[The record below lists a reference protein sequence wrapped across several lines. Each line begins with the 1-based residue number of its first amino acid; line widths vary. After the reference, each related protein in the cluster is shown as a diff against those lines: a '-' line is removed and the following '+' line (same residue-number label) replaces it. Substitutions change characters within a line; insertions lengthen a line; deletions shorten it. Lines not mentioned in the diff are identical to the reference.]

1 MRDYTGLLLDAANDA
16 MKMLGSNL
24 YEDTDADIAL
34 MQARLTYDYL
44 RSIMDKIREG
54 RTTYLVDQYTLPPTR
69 RVKQAGRVIE

>member
-1 MRDYTGLLLDAANDA
+1 MRDYTGLLLDAADDA
-16 MKMLGSNL
+16 MKMLGGNL
-24 YEDTDADIAL
+24 YDDTDADIAL

-69 RVKQAGRVIE
+69 RAKQAGRVIE